1 MKKILFSLF
10 CILTCSSL
18 YAEEHIKTNEGV
30 DATYIITECGKP
42 VQVPGVNY
50 TPEQIDAL
58 ITIYTEVMCKKEKN
72 E

>member
-18 YAEEHIKTNEGV
+18 YAEEHLKTNEGV
-30 DATYIITECGKP
+30 DATYIITECGKA

-50 TPEQIDAL
+50 TPDQVDAL
-58 ITIYTEVMCKKEKN
+58 ITIYTEAMCKKEKN

>member
-1 MKKILFSLF
+1 M
-10 CILTCSSL
+10 
-18 YAEEHIKTNEGV
+18 YAVENLKTNEGV

-72 E
+72 K